1 MKFCINRKIF
11 VLSAVFLTNILAA
24 QEVTETSP
32 WKYSGTSYL
41 NLTQSSFSN
50 WAAGGENSIAVSMGI
65 NNIRLHYTKHK
76 ISWENGLTL
85 GYGLQYQQGKRSKT
99 NDLIDFYSKV
109 GYKAFGKFSYAT
121 QITFKTQFD
130 EGYSQYPITPESQYN
145 SKFMSP
151 ASGILSLGLDY
162 RPNAEFSLVLSPLS
176 GKYTLV
182 LDDSLSKIGV
192 YGVKPGRNSYYELG
206 ASVIVTYSKNI
217 TENITLRSVMDIFS
231 NILRNP
237 ENADINWDI
246 NIHFKVTKY
255 ISSNLSLNV
264 KYDDDTKNNNAEKG
278 PSLQFRQVL
287 GIGFSYSF

>member
-1 MKFCINRKIF
+1 MKIRINRKIF
-11 VLSAVFLTNILAA
+11 VLLAIFFTNILSA
-24 QEVTETSP
+24 QEVTKTPS
-32 WKYSGTSYL
+32 WTYSGASYL

-50 WAAGGENSIAVSMGI
+50 WAAGGENSIAVSVGV
-65 NNIRLHYTKHK
+65 NNIKLNYEKQK

-99 NDLIDFYSKV
+99 NDLIDFYSKL
-109 GYKAFGKFSYAT
+109 GYKAFGKFHYAT

-130 EGYSQYPITPESQYN
+130 KGYAQYPITPESLYN

-162 RPNAEFSLVLSPLS
+162 KPNDEFSLVLSPLS

-182 LDDSLSKIGV
+182 FDDSLSKAGV
-192 YGVKPGRNSYYELG
+192 YGVKPNRNAYYELG
-206 ASVIVTYSKNI
+206 ASVIITYNKKI
-217 TENITLRSVMDIFS
+217 TDNITLRSVMDIFS

-246 NIHFKVTKY
+246 NINLKVTKY
-255 ISSNLSLNV
+255 ISSNLSLNI
-264 KYDDDTKNNNAEKG
+264 KYDDDTKNNNPEK
-278 PSLQFRQVL
+278 
-287 GIGFSYSF
+287 